1 MISKLS
7 SFKRNI
13 PILAICQAL
22 FMSGTS
28 LMVATTALVGYA
40 LADNKI
46 YASLPFTLQLVAT
59 MFTSIPAGKLMGK
72 IGSKKSFLYGTVL
85 AMFGAAICAYGVVQ
99 DSFILF
105 TLGSVFIGVFS
116 GFANSNIQ
124 QHVELFAATRV
135 PVPTKYEYDQEEY
148 ENENQYQFPTQNHM
162 QKQRPEAVLCHFHR
176 EDYKNL

>member
-1 MISKLS
+1 MWALIPGIAVIKYLFNKFYLIYIFIYNIIIFS
-7 SFKRNI
+7 STL
-13 PILAICQAL
+13 IL
-22 FMSGTS
+22 
-28 LMVATTALVGYA
+28 Y
-40 LADNKI
+40 
-46 YASLPFTLQLVAT
+46 
-59 MFTSIPAGKLMGK
+59 
-72 IGSKKSFLYGTVL
+72 
-85 AMFGAAICAYGVVQ
+85 
-99 DSFILF
+99 
-105 TLGSVFIGVFS
+105 VFS